1 MDVELPASPLLTRL
15 FAESP
20 WTLAFPLLVV
30 AAVLA
35 WWGARNDRVKP
46 ILWAVGLLL
55 AAAGTLALAAM
66 RTSPGEH
73 AAETVR
79 TLVAAAEAGDMD
91 ALRACFAPDA
101 SMHYGSPESPGDD
114 LNRLMSAAEGLRGR
128 NRIESN
134 TITELGIATTEEG
147 QGLVLLGCRTT
158 TASSYGA
165 VPTLWWIAV
174 KEQADGRWLIER
186 LAWIRLLNQVPAR
199 GTL

>member
-1 MDVELPASPLLTRL
+1 MDIELPASPLFTRL

-46 ILWAVGLLL
+46 ILWAVCLLL

-79 TLVAAAEAGDMD
+79 ALVAAAEAGDMD

-114 LNRLMSAAEGLRGR
+114 LNRLMAAAEGLRGR

-158 TASSYGA
+158 TVSSYGA
-165 VPTLWWIAV
+165 VPTRWWISV

>member
-1 MDVELPASPLLTRL
+1 
-15 FAESP
+15 
-20 WTLAFPLLVV
+20 
-30 AAVLA
+30 
-35 WWGARNDRVKP
+35 
-46 ILWAVGLLL
+46 
-55 AAAGTLALAAM
+55 
-66 RTSPGEH
+66 
-73 AAETVR
+73 
-79 TLVAAAEAGDMD
+79 MD

-114 LNRLMSAAEGLRGR
+114 LNRLMAAAEGLRGR

-147 QGLVLLGCRTT
+147 QGLVLLGCRTAT
-158 TASSYGA
+158 VSSYGA
-165 VPTLWWIAV
+165 VPTRWWIAV